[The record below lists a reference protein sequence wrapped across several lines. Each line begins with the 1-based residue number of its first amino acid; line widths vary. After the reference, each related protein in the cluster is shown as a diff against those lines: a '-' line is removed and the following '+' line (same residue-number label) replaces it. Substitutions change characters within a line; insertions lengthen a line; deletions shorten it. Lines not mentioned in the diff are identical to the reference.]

1 MWGFPCRVKA
11 SSQRKTRE
19 SPHGKRYLRNST
31 RSRCSLDVRRI
42 PRGLTGLFSNH
53 LCLTLQCGKQERAGV
68 LGQVG
73 ESSGRIHL
81 SVRGTCKP
89 RATSETASN
98 LGPFSCPSICST
110 HTLFFFPQVC
120 RPSPFQHLQGMYVR
134 DAFQDLAFHTLQFEW
149 TLAIHI
155 PLCSWTEGDLGS
167 RTEAPQGVVLNTEK
181 PAGSFHYF

>member
-53 LCLTLQCGKQERAGV
+53 LCLTLQCGKQERADV

-110 HTLFFFPQVC
+110 HTLFFFPPGVQTKTFPTSARYVC
-120 RPSPFQHLQGMYVR
+120 QGC
-134 DAFQDLAFHTLQFEW
+134 L
-149 TLAIHI
+149 
-155 PLCSWTEGDLGS
+155 PGLGFS
-167 RTEAPQGVVLNTEK
+167 HSSV
-181 PAGSFHYF
+181 